1 MLVLIQNI
9 RYTLRLLRKS
19 PGYTFVVMLMLG
31 VGIGANTA
39 LFSIIDSILL
49 RPLPYP
55 QADKLMVLLE
65 RDHDQVPGTASLP
78 NYLDWRTNQHSFTD
92 LALVRGE
99 QFNLSAPGQTP
110 ERTPGATVTA
120 NYLDILGVQPVLGR
134 NLTEAED
141 TPGGPAVVMVSDA
154 LWRQRFGAKPEVIG
168 TQMILDG
175 VSREI
180 VGVLPP
186 TVDFPRRASV
196 FVPLGNLRSDPTY
209 VKREEH
215 NGFKT
220 LGRLKPGV
228 SLGQAKED
236 LNNIAADLERRYP
249 ADNTGRR
256 LDVCPLLEYTVGACR
271 QNLYVLLAAAGCIL
285 LIACT
290 NVANLQFASA
300 TTRRRELAVRA
311 ALGASRKRLVS
322 QILTESTVLG
332 LLGGV
337 AGVMIAVWILD
348 GVIALGL
355 IPASRFQEA
364 HLNFPAIV
372 FAAAVALGSGLLAGI
387 WPTWKVTGNSGMAST
402 LQESTA
408 RGGSSSDTGQ
418 GGVRRG
424 LVVMQIALAV
434 VILAGAGLLLRS
446 FWRARNEPLGFR
458 PDGLLTAWFSL
469 PRVRYDSPEKQALFL
484 SQFVAG
490 VRTIPGVSAAAVS
503 ADAPFSGNEAYG
515 SFHVTGTPPAPPG
528 EEPSAYRNCI
538 SPGYFQAM
546 EMPLLRGRDFTT
558 QDGLQQTTSVIIDD
572 SFARRHFGRQDPVG
586 QHIDKDRCSGDGS
599 VMTIVGV
606 VPHVRTKA
614 PAANSEIDNMVQ
626 LYLCAAQAPQAGMT
640 LIARAESGDPASL
653 VAPIRNVL
661 ASLDPELPLS
671 HIRTM
676 DENLDTGFIEQ
687 RSVTT
692 LLIGFAGVALLL
704 ASIGL
709 YAVVALNVAQRTREL
724 GIRMA
729 LGAPRRRVL
738 QMVMRQGAVLAGSGL
753 SLGLV
758 GALMSGRLIADTLY
772 GVTATDPL
780 TLFAVPCVLGLAVL
794 LACCLPAYRATKVDP
809 LIALRNEGTSGVWC

>member
-1 MLVLIQNI
+1 MLVLQQNI

-19 PGYTFVVMLMLG
+19 PGYTLVVMLMLG

-39 LFSIIDSILL
+39 LFSIIDNVLL

-65 RDHDQVPGTASLP
+65 RDHEQVPGTASLP
-78 NYLDWRTNQHSFTD
+78 NYLDWRANQRSFTD

-134 NLTEAED
+134 NFTEAED

-168 TQMILDG
+168 TRMILDG

-220 LGRLKPGV
+220 LGRLKLGV
-228 SLGQAKED
+228 TLAQAKED

-249 ADNTGRR
+249 AEDTGRR
-256 LDVCPLLEYTVGACR
+256 LEVCPLLEYTVGACR

-290 NVANLQFASA
+290 NVANLQLASA
-300 TTRRRELAVRA
+300 ATRRKELAVRA
-311 ALGASRKRLVS
+311 ALGASRKRLVW
-322 QILTESTVLG
+322 QMLTESTVLG

-355 IPASRFQEA
+355 VRASRFQEA
-364 HLNFPAIV
+364 HLNFPAMV

-387 WPTWKVTGNSGMAST
+387 WPAWKVTGNSGMAST

-408 RGGSSSDTGQ
+408 RGSSGVTGQ
-418 GGVRRG
+418 GRIRKG

-484 SQFVAG
+484 SRFVAG
-490 VRTIPGVSAAAVS
+490 VRAIPEVSAAAVS

-515 SFHVTGTPPAPPG
+515 SFHVTGTPPASTG

-538 SPGYFQAM
+538 SPGYFQTM

-558 QDGLQQTTSVIIDD
+558 QDGFQQTMSVIIDD

-586 QHIDKDRCSGDGS
+586 QHIDKDPCSGNSS

-614 PAANSEIDNMVQ
+614 PAAKPEIDDMVQ
-626 LYLCAAQAPQAGMT
+626 LYLCAAQAPQSGMT

-653 VAPIRNVL
+653 VAPIRKVL

-729 LGAPRRRVL
+729 LGAPRHRVL

-758 GALMSGRLIADTLY
+758 GALISGRLIADTLY

-794 LACCLPAYRATKVDP
+794 LACCLPAYRATRVDP
-809 LIALRNEGTSGVWC
+809 LIALRDEGTSSVRC